1 MHEKVLKPLRKNAK
15 HIHNWWEFT
24 GRPDPGEEAILETL
38 KRLVSGVLTHP
49 VTIGE
54 SVTVKQW
61 KKERVW
67 PFFGYC
73 TADSETD
80 AGRHHLYNNSSLVLF
95 STA

>member
-1 MHEKVLKPLRKNAK
+1 MVIHPLASKCKSSSAEREKRLGLGSQCNKFSVFLDLFRWAMHEKVLKPLRKNAK

-54 SVTVKQW
+54 
-61 KKERVW
+61 
-67 PFFGYC
+67 
-73 TADSETD
+73 
-80 AGRHHLYNNSSLVLF
+80 
-95 STA
+95 

>member
-1 MHEKVLKPLRKNAK
+1 MVKLENDDMPRLNHDLFQFRWAMHEKILKPLRKNAK

-54 SVTVKQW
+54 ENRVK
-61 KKERVW
+61 
-67 PFFGYC
+67 
-73 TADSETD
+73 
-80 AGRHHLYNNSSLVLF
+80 LF
-95 STA
+95 H